1 MKIMI
6 VGTGYVGL
14 TTGIGM
20 AELGHEIICYDTN
33 SEKINQLNRHQL
45 PIFETNMDKL
55 LIKNK
60 KSIIFTDNIF
70 PFIGEVSVL
79 FLTIGTPSEENGD
92 VNMNDLFQ
100 AVDYIGES
108 LNHSILIINKCTV
121 PPGTTDRIKER
132 LDKILISRKLTFKCR
147 VIFNPEFLHEGN
159 ALTDFFQPD
168 RIIIGSDNCN
178 EIPELAELFLFYTTN
193 HIPILYTNIRTAE
206 LLKYVN
212 NAVAALKVSFINEI
226 ANICE
231 YENVNVWELI
241 KLLTYDK
248 RVSPQYLSPG
258 IGFGGSCLPKDIKA
272 LECMAKKVHVHLKMI
287 NKIIE
292 VNYFQIKRT
301 ASIIQTHFPRGQI
314 TVLGTAFKANT
325 NDIRESP
332 SIQVINEL
340 IKTENYMIHLY
351 DPQALEN
358 TRKEL
363 QANSK
368 KLSFFTN
375 LYDACIGSGAIA
387 ILTNWPQFSGVD
399 LIKIKEIA
407 EHPFIFDFHNVLGED
422 CLIESG
428 LRYYIRGIT
437 GKEDIIYD

>member
-1 MKIMI
+1 MI

-45 PIFETNMDKL
+45 PIFEANMDNL

-70 PFIGEVSVL
+70 PFIEEVSVL

-108 LNHSILIINKCTV
+108 LTHSILIINKCTV

-132 LDKILISRKLTFKCR
+132 LDNIMLSRRLTFECR
-147 VIFNPEFLHEGN
+147 IIFNPEFLHEGN
-159 ALTDFFQPD
+159 ALQDFFRPD
-168 RIIIGSDNCN
+168 RIIIGSNNCN
-178 EIPELAELFLFYTTN
+178 EISELTELFSFYTAN
-193 HIPILYTNIRTAE
+193 HIPILYTDIRTAE

-231 YENVNVWELI
+231 QKGINVWELI

-258 IGFGGSCLPKDIKA
+258 IGFGGSCLPKDVKA
-272 LECMAKKVHVHLKMI
+272 LEWMAKKAHVHLEMI
-287 NKIIE
+287 NRIIE
-292 VNYFQIKRT
+292 VNCFQIKRT
-301 ASIIQTHFPRGQI
+301 ASIIQTYFPKGQI

-332 SIQVINEL
+332 SIQVIKEL
-340 IKTENYMIHLY
+340 IKSENYTIHLY

-363 QANSK
+363 QADCK
-368 KLSFFTN
+368 KLSFFSD
-375 LYDACIGSGAIA
+375 LYNACIGSGAIA
-387 ILTNWPQFSGVD
+387 ILTNWAQFSGLD

-407 EHPFIFDFHNVLGED
+407 RNPFIFDFHNVIGEEY
-422 CLIESG
+422 LIKSG
-428 LRYYIRGIT
+428 LQYYIRGIT
-437 GKEDIIYD
+437 SEEDIIYD

>member
-1 MKIMI
+1 
-6 VGTGYVGL
+6 
-14 TTGIGM
+14 
-20 AELGHEIICYDTN
+20 
-33 SEKINQLNRHQL
+33 
-45 PIFETNMDKL
+45 
-55 LIKNK
+55 
-60 KSIIFTDNIF
+60 
-70 PFIGEVSVL
+70 
-79 FLTIGTPSEENGD
+79 
-92 VNMNDLFQ
+92 
-100 AVDYIGES
+100 
-108 LNHSILIINKCTV
+108 
-121 PPGTTDRIKER
+121 
-132 LDKILISRKLTFKCR
+132 
-147 VIFNPEFLHEGN
+147 
-159 ALTDFFQPD
+159 
-168 RIIIGSDNCN
+168 
-178 EIPELAELFLFYTTN
+178 
-193 HIPILYTNIRTAE
+193 
-206 LLKYVN
+206 
-212 NAVAALKVSFINEI
+212 
-226 ANICE
+226 
-231 YENVNVWELI
+231 
-241 KLLTYDK
+241 
-248 RVSPQYLSPG
+248 
-258 IGFGGSCLPKDIKA
+258 
-272 LECMAKKVHVHLKMI
+272 MI

-332 SIQVINEL
+332 SIQVIKEL